1 MAIPY
6 WLRYFSRAVIAV
18 ALWPYWLANS
28 ATVRS
33 GDRPDSTS
41 EASSNMFRPR
51 RMNEMSSKVLGGVAP
66 WAVAFFSTAGPRPCA
81 IATSSAEADG
91 AACSDEVI
99 SGGSASA
106 AGSAPATAS
115 VAAAVMAT
123 IRRRGRAQLRFT
135 EFSCH

>member
-1 MAIPY
+1 M
-6 WLRYFSRAVIAV
+6 
-18 ALWPYWLANS
+18 ALWPYWLANL

-51 RMNEMSSKVLGGVAP
+51 RMNEMSSKVPGGVAP

-81 IATSSAEADG
+81 IAISPGEAAG

-106 AGSAPATAS
+106 AASAPATAS
-115 VAAAVMAT
+115 AAAAVMAT
-123 IRRRGRAQLRFT
+123 IRRRRTGSARFT